1 MKTRFNFRTIR
12 LPTLDFQT
20 VLLFFLTVGYLVN
33 SMALYY
39 KEHYPWIVLYNPMTN
54 VAKLMKATRD
64 EQAVRDVMLGGFRQ
78 AVAVA
83 VGAHP
88 FEMDRPGHYAVK
100 DEILKQMFSPE
111 AAKYVLKMRQEIA
124 IFHVYGTTELT
135 FNSEHLE
142 DIFVRPTN
150 GGLFFESYF
159 NQVIPIKDNK
169 KRIRTFHVRGFG
181 YLAPGTIDNPYQ
193 IKFAELQIKE
203 IEPKKPQ

>member
-1 MKTRFNFRTIR
+1 MQRFNFRKFR
-12 LPTLDFQT
+12 LPAPDFQT
-20 VLLFFLTVGYLVN
+20 ILLFFLTVGFLVN

-64 EQAVRDVMLGGFRQ
+64 DQAVRDVMLGGFRQ

-83 VGAHP
+83 VGAYP

-100 DEILKQMFSPE
+100 DEILKQMFSPV
-111 AAKYVLKMRQEIA
+111 AADYVLTMRQNIA
-124 IFHVYGTTELT
+124 IYHVYGTTELS
-135 FNSEHLE
+135 FNSDHLN
-142 DIFVRPTN
+142 DILIRPTN

-159 NQVIPIKDNK
+159 NQVIPVEDNK

-193 IKFAELQIKE
+193 IKFAELKIIE
-203 IEPKKPQ
+203 IEPKRPR